1 MKEPNPK
8 FSEST
13 MGDSESIPQKGNSKI
28 SSITNK
34 LINGDLIDLFNEIPD
49 AIEQSRLPFP
59 VLVPIGERYACL
71 EGQHLL
77 SPGMQVQCIIIE
89 TTDISKKALALLK
102 VSLWMTG
109 ILLGELRY
117 VEQARNVRIL
127 YNLRIEDNGI
137 ITNRNGGDRR
147 SESFKEQ
154 EGEHIRQYLARALD
168 RSENTIRVYLDH
180 TRYLTMEAMNDL
192 ARRGASKRFFIVACK
207 LRTELITRLPENS
220 TEEDIALEVSMKFLE
235 WFPYYDPATGEIVMP
250 SGSAGNQQ
258 NGEPTQSDQQ
268 ADSSGNKTDE
278 TDANDVPSI
287 GSDGDKPGKAVA
299 EQVGQTKTSSL
310 TNKAGTPET
319 DEKQPKENDTVKEK
333 ADIKG
338 LDEIEADPEE
348 EAANNDITTGGKPK
362 LPDVKLGNTPETPV
376 KDIYQHLEEI
386 SNTLIGIIKEKPVQH
401 QLSQKVGDVIQALMK
416 LLSSTQNMN
425 GGSLSQMTLAGGA

>member
-1 MKEPNPK
+1 
-8 FSEST
+8 
-13 MGDSESIPQKGNSKI
+13 
-28 SSITNK
+28 
-34 LINGDLIDLFNEIPD
+34 
-49 AIEQSRLPFP
+49 
-59 VLVPIGERYACL
+59 
-71 EGQHLL
+71 
-77 SPGMQVQCIIIE
+77 
-89 TTDISKKALALLK
+89 
-102 VSLWMTG
+102 
-109 ILLGELRY
+109 
-117 VEQARNVRIL
+117 
-127 YNLRIEDNGI
+127 
-137 ITNRNGGDRR
+137 
-147 SESFKEQ
+147 
-154 EGEHIRQYLARALD
+154 
-168 RSENTIRVYLDH
+168 
-180 TRYLTMEAMNDL
+180 
-192 ARRGASKRFFIVACK
+192 
-207 LRTELITRLPENS
+207 
-220 TEEDIALEVSMKFLE
+220 
-235 WFPYYDPATGEIVMP
+235 MP